1 MPSVS
6 APGMEYMTVD
16 EKGQCYIVQ
25 CSDFQPVKQR
35 FNWKKL
41 GKEEA
46 LVLAKKARDI
56 QVLKRKNN
64 AQLQKERE
72 LAEEAAEEA
81 WRIERNK
88 AVDELE
94 AKQEEEYRKE
104 RMLKALE
111 ERSAVYK
118 IKLPDYL
125 DDDRKRLINR
135 DLFYQDLQYYHMTLE
150 QLENALPD
158 LIKHYE
164 TIHSWD
170 RVWLSLKA

>member
-46 LVLAKKARDI
+46 LIFAKKARDI
-56 QVLKRKNN
+56 QVEKRRYNT
-64 AQLQKERE
+64 QLEKERE
-72 LAEEAAEEA
+72 LKELEEDELF
-81 WRIERNK
+81 RIERNK
-88 AVDELE
+88 AIDERE
-94 AKQEEEYRKE
+94 AKREEEDRKQ
-104 RMLKALE
+104 RAQRALE

-118 IKLPDYL
+118 IKLPDDL

-135 DLFYQDLQYYHMTLE
+135 DLFYKDLQYYNMTLE
-150 QLENALPD
+150 QLENALPS
-158 LIKHYE
+158 LINHYE
-164 TIHSWD
+164 VIRSWD
-170 RVWLSLKA
+170 RVWLGLKT

>member
-25 CSDFQPVKQR
+25 CADFQPVKQR

-46 LVLAKKARDI
+46 LVLAKKARDL

-64 AQLQKERE
+64 AQLEKERE

-94 AKQEEEYRKE
+94 AKQEEQHSIE
-104 RMLKALE
+104 RAQKAQE
-111 ERSAVYK
+111 EREKQRQSNPTFDDEISATVG
-118 IKLPDYL
+118 
-125 DDDRKRLINR
+125 RFKRLDEMKPEERPFFGKTREEIIE
-135 DLFYQDLQYYHMTLE
+135 MMWPT
-150 QLENALPD
+150 
-158 LIKHYE
+158 K
-164 TIHSWD
+164 
-170 RVWLSLKA
+170 KA

>member
-1 MPSVS
+1 ML
-6 APGMEYMTVD
+6 
-16 EKGQCYIVQ
+16 YISTDKEFWLLQ
-25 CSDFQPVKQR
+25 CSDFEPKKQR
-35 FNWKKL
+35 FSWKKL

-46 LVLAKKARDI
+46 LVLAKKARDL
-56 QVLKRKNN
+56 QVLKRKHN
-64 AQLQKERE
+64 AQLEKERE

-94 AKQEEEYRKE
+94 AKREEEDRKQ
-104 RMLKALE
+104 RAQRALE
-111 ERSAVYK
+111 EKSAVFK

-135 DLFYQDLQYYHMTLE
+135 DLFFKDLQYYSMSLE

-170 RVWLSLKA
+170 RVWLGLKA